1 MTQNKR
7 QAGRREWIALA
18 VLSIPPLLVSMDIT
32 VLYFAIPQITNDLRP
47 STTQQLWMIDIYGF
61 LLAGML
67 IALGDLADRLGRRT
81 LLLLGLALFGLAS
94 LGASFANTPETLI
107 VARAIQGIGAAA
119 LMPAGLA
126 LLRNLFEDDRQR
138 RTAITIWSIGV
149 ASGAGIGPVVS
160 GVLLHYFWWGSVFL
174 VNVPIIAIALIL
186 TAVLVP
192 NFRVA
197 KGSKGNFDFL
207 GAVLSLVAV
216 LAIIWGVKEA
226 AINGLHPK
234 PIASLAVGLIAGALF
249 LYRQT
254 HLKHPMIEP
263 KLFRTKGFTPVLVL
277 SMTGFFCVIGFGVFS
292 TQWLMEVKGLGPL
305 QAGLWMMASPLI
317 AGGIVPVATSL
328 VNKIRPAYL
337 IGTGFI
343 LATLGYIVMTQ
354 VKADSPIIL
363 VVAGTVLI
371 GVGTAS
377 IFALLTDMVIAVA
390 PVDQTAAVSALSK
403 TMQELGGAL
412 GIAIYGT
419 IGATV
424 YRNYFDA
431 HLPSG
436 LPPEVVAGA
445 RQTMG
450 AASGIA
456 ASLPDQVAKPLLEV
470 ARTGFSN
477 SLATTALVGV
487 GVAAASAVLTF
498 TRLRHVRYTTD
509 EVASKAAAEP
519 DDAEIMPVS

>member
-1 MTQNKR
+1 MTQIKR

-47 STTQQLWMIDIYGF
+47 TTTQQLWMIDIYGF

-81 LLLLGLALFGLAS
+81 LLLLGLAVFGLAS
-94 LGASFANTPETLI
+94 LGASFANSPETLI
-107 VARAIQGIGAAA
+107 VARAVQGIGAAA

-126 LLRNLFEDDRQR
+126 LLRNLFEDDGQR

-149 ASGAGIGPVVS
+149 ASGAGIGPVIS
-160 GVLLHYFWWGSVFL
+160 GVLLHNFWWGSVFL
-174 VNVPIIAIALIL
+174 VNVPIIAVALIL

-192 NFRVA
+192 NFKVA
-197 KGSKGNFDFL
+197 PGSMGRFDFF
-207 GAVLSLVAV
+207 GALLSLVAV
-216 LAIIWGVKEA
+216 LAIIWGVKEG
-226 AINGLHPK
+226 AINGFHAK
-234 PIASLAVGLIAGALF
+234 PLTALIGGLVAAALF

-254 HLKHPMIEP
+254 HLTHPMIDP

-277 SMTGFFCVIGFGVFS
+277 SLTGFFCVIGFGVFS

-305 QAGLWMMASPLI
+305 QAGLWMMASPLL
-317 AGGIVPVATSL
+317 AGGIVPVATGM
-328 VNKIRPAYL
+328 VNKVRPAYL
-337 IGTGFI
+337 ITGGFV
-343 LATLGYIVMTQ
+343 LATIGYVIMSQ
-354 VKADSPIIL
+354 VKADSPILL
-363 VVAGTVLI
+363 VVSGTVCI
-371 GVGTAS
+371 GIGTAS

-412 GIAIYGT
+412 GIAIFGT
-419 IGATV
+419 VGASV
-424 YRNYFDA
+424 YRHYFDA

-436 LPPEVVAGA
+436 LPADVVAGA

-470 ARTGFSN
+470 ARIGFSN
-477 SLATTALVGV
+477 SLATTAVVGIA
-487 GVAAASAVLTF
+487 VAAGSALLTV
-498 TRLRHVRYTTD
+498 TRLRHVRYTTE
-509 EVASKAAAEP
+509 EVAAKATAEP
-519 DDAEIMPVS
+519 AEAEIAPVA